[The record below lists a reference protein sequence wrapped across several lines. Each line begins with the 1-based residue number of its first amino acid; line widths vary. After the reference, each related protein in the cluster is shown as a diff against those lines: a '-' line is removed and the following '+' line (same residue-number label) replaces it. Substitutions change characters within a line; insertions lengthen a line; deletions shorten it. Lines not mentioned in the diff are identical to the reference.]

1 MNLKICELSAIS
13 VRKDAKEDSLLTS
26 QLLFGEIVSVLTEIK
41 SWSYVTI
48 LKDKHEG
55 WVLSAQLSPLV
66 ETIAETHLQPSYSID
81 LAHLLNNGTD
91 DIPIVIG
98 STFYQF
104 DGMSC
109 RQGGKQFFYN
119 GSIFNP
125 RHIHPSVSIALKLAN
140 KYLHAPYLF
149 GGKTPFGIDA
159 SALIQMVFQ
168 IMGIQLPRFHFEQ
181 VNFGTQVE
189 FYADTQAGDVAFFDD
204 ERGIICHV
212 GLLLGDSQI
221 MHTHDRVRIDPID
234 MYGIPD
240 PSSKKYMYK
249 LRIIKRFLPNL
260 PKTNSAINP
269 EHADQTGQVSIFQ

>member
-1 MNLKICELSAIS
+1 MNLKICELGAVS

-26 QLLFGEIVSVLTEIK
+26 QLLFGDLVSVLTEIQ
-41 SWSYVTI
+41 SWSYVVI

-55 WVLSAQLSPLV
+55 WVLTAQLSAAIQADEASL
-66 ETIAETHLQPSYSID
+66 LQPCYSID
-81 LAHLLNNGTD
+81 LAHLINNGTQE
-91 DIPIVIG
+91 IPVVIG
-98 STFYQF
+98 ATFYQF

-109 RQGGKQFFYN
+109 VQGGKRYIYN

-125 RHIHPSVSIALKLAN
+125 RHIHPSVSIALKLAH
-140 KYLHAPYLF
+140 KYLQAPYLF

-240 PSSKKYMYK
+240 QSSKKYMYK
-249 LRIIKRFLPNL
+249 LRIIKRLLPTLPNA
-260 PKTNSAINP
+260 TGAINP
-269 EHADQTGQVSIFQ
+269 DNAEQSGQVSIFQ